1 MPPEESGSIAGH
13 GKPWSVIHSISVADA
28 VLNVSYWWTLVAAV
42 SAYVFY
48 WRWTHPVIPAVTDDP
63 WGITT
68 LRWIVEVFF
77 ALLMFRYLA
86 EACRQAL
93 CVNREWNSIGIAAL
107 VMVAVGLT
115 QELEA
120 FMTAKWHLR
129 AARYHSS
136 GEP

>member
-13 GKPWSVIHSISVADA
+13 GKPWSVIHSISVAGA
-28 VLNVSYWWTLVAAV
+28 VLNVSYWWTVVLVAAV
-42 SAYVFY
+42 SAYVFH
-48 WRWTHPVIPAVTDDP
+48 WRWTHPVIPAVPDDP

-93 CVNREWNSIGIAAL
+93 CGHREWNSIGVAAL

-120 FMTAKWHLR
+120 FMTAHLR
-129 AARYHSS
+129 AARYHSP